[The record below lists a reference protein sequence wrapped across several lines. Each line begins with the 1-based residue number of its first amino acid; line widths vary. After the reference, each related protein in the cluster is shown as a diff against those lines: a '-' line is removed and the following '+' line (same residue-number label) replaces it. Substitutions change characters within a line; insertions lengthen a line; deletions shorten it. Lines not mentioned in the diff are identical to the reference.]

1 MTAAKF
7 YRLSKSVGFFFCLV
21 DRKLRLMNDRRAQQ
35 QQQSSFFFPNRLQNC
50 WGEENDQVSREEHEG
65 VDRQATEGPVW
76 HSKTDLGDNNHLDQ
90 TRKKRVL
97 KTCSGVVEKRGKWHT
112 NCPSFFPSL
121 GARWGLEEGLQLWS
135 TDDFHNQ
142 IWFGFFSLQHRRQ
155 STSM

>member
-1 MTAAKF
+1 MTDEHN
-7 YRLSKSVGFFFCLV
+7 SSST
-21 DRKLRLMNDRRAQQ
+21 
-35 QQQSSFFFPNRLQNC
+35 QQSFFFFPNRLQNR

-121 GARWGLEEGLQLWS
+121 GARWRLRRRRDFNYGQLTIS
-135 TDDFHNQ
+135 IIKYDLDSFRYNIDDNRHLCNCWGNCPTKNSFEN
-142 IWFGFFSLQHRRQ
+142 FYKEFRR
-155 STSM
+155 